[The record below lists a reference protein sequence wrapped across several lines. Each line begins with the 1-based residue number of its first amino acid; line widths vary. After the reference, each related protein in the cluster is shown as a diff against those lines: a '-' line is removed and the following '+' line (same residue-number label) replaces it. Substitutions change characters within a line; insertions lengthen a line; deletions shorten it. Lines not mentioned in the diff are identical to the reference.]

1 MHTEDQAEFKDLIAE
16 EMPELEA
23 MWFKFYTREP
33 DDLADAGGFIARFTL
48 ADSVVE
54 ESSDTDL
61 ELSTLQRIGRVVRD
75 HYDMGGCGH
84 AYDCCGCMFLSSVN
98 VVERYSSVYVEVNF
112 GLNY

>member
-1 MHTEDQAEFKDLIAE
+1 MHSKDEEDFKALIAE

-23 MWFKFYTREP
+23 IWFRFYSREP

-48 ADSVVE
+48 MDSVVE

-61 ELSTLQRIGRVVRD
+61 EFSTLKRIDRVVSD
-75 HYDMGGCGH
+75 HYDMGRCGH
-84 AYDCCGCMFLSSVN
+84 AHDCCGCMFLQSVN
-98 VVERYSSVYVEVNF
+98 VVKRYSSVYVEVNF